1 MCSKRPCSLEKS
13 FQNAKHLNFTT
24 YFHVASRYSGDGST
38 ITGRNIS
45 VLSPKL
51 ERNSYDTFELFN
63 SKPVCV
69 FKNRNAIRTNADRF
83 EQFERHWFLREFDI
97 FTRWSCTMSCW
108 PFAVPEVVWDAPAVL
123 VQQLICRLTCL
134 ITRSPWNTATVSV
147 YFHRQAK

>member
-63 SKPVCV
+63 SLFQSLCACLK
-69 FKNRNAIRTNADRF
+69 IGT
-83 EQFERHWFLREFDI
+83 QFVQMQIDLNNLNVIGSLESLTYLPD
-97 FTRWSCTMSCW
+97 
-108 PFAVPEVVWDAPAVL
+108 EVVRCL
-123 VQQLICRLTCL
+123 VGHLLFQ
-134 ITRSPWNTATVSV
+134 
-147 YFHRQAK
+147 K